1 MLDSRGIERKI
12 YDMAIVFQAHMKA
25 KRYAQAKYCYDKA
38 RGLAVDV
45 ELEQEKK
52 DELFGIRGNRGVIIK
67 EGLFKEELVSK
78 AFIETCVKAKQN
90 PENCELCRKRIRG
103 EV

>member
-52 DELFGIRGNRGVIIK
+52 DELFGIRGNRGEIIK

-90 PENCELCRKRIRG
+90 PENCMLCQKRIRG

>member
-12 YDMAIVFQAHMKA
+12 YDLAAVFHAHMKA

-38 RGLAVDV
+38 RSLAVEV

-52 DELFGIRGNRGVIIK
+52 EELFGIRGERGVIIK
-67 EGLFKEELVSK
+67 EGLFKVEMVMK
-78 AFIETCVKAKQN
+78 AYEETCVKAKQA
-90 PENCELCRKRIRG
+90 PENCTLCQQRIRG
-103 EV
+103 MI

>member
-12 YDMAIVFQAHMKA
+12 YDLAAVFHAHMKA

-38 RGLAVDV
+38 RSLAVEV

-52 DELFGIRGNRGVIIK
+52 DQLFGIRGNRGEIIK
-67 EGLFKEELVSK
+67 EGLFKEEMVMK
-78 AFIETCVKAKQN
+78 AYVETCVKAKQAS
-90 PENCELCRKRIRG
+90 ENCVLCQRQIRG
-103 EV
+103 MV